1 MITIDPKFK
10 KEIAL
15 IRASN
20 KARDAM
26 IDEYIRSIGDRAGL
40 VTADEHEAL
49 WDHIMNESEWTVK
62 YEKDKKK

>member
-10 KEIAL
+10 REINL

-20 KARDAM
+20 KARDEM

-40 VTADEHEAL
+40 VTDDEHEAL

-62 YEKDKKK
+62 YKKEKKK